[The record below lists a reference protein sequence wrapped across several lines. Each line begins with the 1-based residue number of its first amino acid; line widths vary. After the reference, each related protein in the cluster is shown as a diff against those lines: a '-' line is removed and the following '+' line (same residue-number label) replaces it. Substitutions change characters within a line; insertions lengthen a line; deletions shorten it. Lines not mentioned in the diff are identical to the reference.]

1 MYDSFEVD
9 CIEET
14 DTVMCDSFEV
24 DCIEET

>member
-1 MYDSFEVD
+1 MCDSFEVD

-14 DTVMCDSFEV
+14 DTVMCDSLEV